1 MGKSLWMKRY
11 SFAVL
16 SLLSFSCAEKMQPDP
31 AFRNVIV
38 IVADDHTK
46 KAMGNHPLINTP
58 NLDRLASESL
68 VFKRAYCNSPI
79 CSPSR
84 QSMLTGKYPH
94 ATGVTLLFTP
104 FADGPNTTVAEHLKG
119 FGFATALYGKSH
131 FNEWIWNGLYQNSPP
146 TYGFDEIF
154 DNNDIR
160 QSDRVKKSLPD
171 SIKTNNSYSP
181 GTSHSIWNTSY
192 LPSPCFDE
200 DCEGT
205 ILAKRAV
212 DYLRK
217 NKDYRFLL
225 WLAFYEPHAPFSF
238 PVEYANSVSP
248 AQVVL
253 PATSAEDDRWEPE
266 IFRNLVDEE
275 RKGAI
280 AAYLTSTMYLDK
292 NIGLVLDALPKLGL
306 VENTLIVY
314 ASDNGYLLYDHK
326 RLEKHTMWEQAVS
339 VPLFVKGKG
348 IRPRESEKLVEYV
361 DIVPSIL
368 DALQIPPLTE
378 VQGKS
383 FYPMASGKDEETKD
397 IVFSEYLEDNMAMV
411 AGEKWKY
418 VFHTGKRDLGLE
430 YKTGFGAPGISHLL
444 YDLENDP
451 REAKNVADEN
461 PEKVLELQ
469 KIMLS
474 RFLETHPQ
482 AQMLPE
488 ELSLIGKLVWFCE
501 PGDVGAEYG
510 GKPLR
515 VIQKQ

>member
-1 MGKSLWMKRY
+1 MRKYLRMKQY
-11 SFAVL
+11 TSALL
-16 SLLSFSCAEKMQPDP
+16 SLLLFSCTEKMQSDA
-31 AFRNVIV
+31 AFQNVIV
-38 IVADDHTK
+38 IVADDHTT

-68 VFKRAYCNSPI
+68 VFNRAYCNSPI

-104 FADGPNTTVAEHLKG
+104 FADGPNITIAEHLKTYD
-119 FGFATALYGKSH
+119 FATALYGKTH
-131 FNEWIWNGLYQNSPP
+131 FNEWIWNGLYEDSPP
-146 TYGFDEIF
+146 AYGFDEIF
-154 DNNDIR
+154 DNNDVR
-160 QSDRVKKSLPD
+160 QSGSVKQSIPD
-171 SIKTNNSYSP
+171 SIRTNDSYSP
-181 GTSHSIWNTSY
+181 GTPHAIWNTSY
-192 LPSPCFDE
+192 LPSPCYDE

-205 ILAKRAV
+205 ILAEKAV

-217 NKDYRFLL
+217 NKDNRFLL
-225 WLAFYEPHAPFSF
+225 WLAFYEPHAPFNF
-238 PVEYANSVSP
+238 PVEYANAINP
-248 AQVVL
+248 EQVML
-253 PATSAEDDRWEPE
+253 PATSEEDDRWEPE
-266 IFRNLVDEE
+266 IFRNLADEE
-275 RKGAI
+275 RKSAI

-292 NIGLVLDALPKLGL
+292 NIGLVLNALGKLGL
-306 VENTLIVY
+306 DENTLVIY

-326 RLEKHTMWEQAVS
+326 RLEKHTMWEEAVS
-339 VPLFVKGKG
+339 VPLFIKGKG
-348 IRPRESEKLVEYV
+348 IKPRLSEELVEYV
-361 DIVPSIL
+361 DIVPTIL
-368 DALQIPPLTE
+368 DALQIPSLTE
-378 VQGKS
+378 VQGRS
-383 FYPMASGKDEETKD
+383 FYPLVMGKEEATKD

-411 AGEKWKY
+411 AEKKWKY

-430 YKTGFGAPGISHLL
+430 YKTGYGAPGITHLL

-451 REAKNVADEN
+451 LETKNMADEN

-469 KIMLS
+469 KIMLGK
-474 RFLETHPQ
+474 FLETHPQ

-510 GKPLR
+510 GEPLR